1 MVFIKARATINNFV
15 YGCGLPFMALL
26 ELMWSETILA
36 SNFDKAPL
44 VVQTNNDQ
52 KYQLQNTKNIVPNH
66 KNSKKSM
73 YNIATQLLKKVVVKF
88 GILNLTI
95 F

>member
-1 MVFIKARATINNFV
+1 
-15 YGCGLPFMALL
+15 MALL